1 MIYSAQVT
9 ERLDCTDL
17 RIIYLVL
24 RMFRLEIRTEAAVVL
39 IKHYKYHVFVQQC
52 IICSSLSL
60 HGPQNLRRNIIYRLS
75 VS

>member
-17 RIIYLVL
+17 QTIYLVL
-24 RMFRLEIRTEAAVVL
+24 RMFRLENRTEAAVVL

-52 IICSSLSL
+52 IVCPSLSVTSWTAESQEK
-60 HGPQNLRRNIIYRLS
+60 HNI
-75 VS
+75 